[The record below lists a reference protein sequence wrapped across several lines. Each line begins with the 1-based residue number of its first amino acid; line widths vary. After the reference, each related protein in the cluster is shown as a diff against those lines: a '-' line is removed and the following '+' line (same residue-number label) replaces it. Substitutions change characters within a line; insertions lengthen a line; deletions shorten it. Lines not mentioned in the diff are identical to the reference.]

1 MNAAWGTKNGLAR
14 ADIIAAWR
22 ARSTEDR
29 AATLDDLHLAWA
41 KADGEMR
48 SFGKGQA
55 PQDEGYAEAAS
66 RLHEA
71 CAALISIRTRAANA
85 DRLAAGMEVGH
96 EYADRHAHA
105 TPSADP
111 VDFDD
116 LTARRMRRPDQ
127 PRGGEG

>member
-29 AATLDDLHLAWA
+29 AATLDDLHLVWA

-55 PQDEGYAEAAS
+55 PQDEGYAEAAR

-71 CAALISIRTRAANA
+71 CAELISMRSEER
-85 DRLAAGMEVGH
+85 RVGKECVSTCRSRWSPFH
-96 EYADRHAHA
+96 EKKKTVHRYIN
-105 TPSADP
+105 SIY
-111 VDFDD
+111 
-116 LTARRMRRPDQ
+116 
-127 PRGGEG
+127 